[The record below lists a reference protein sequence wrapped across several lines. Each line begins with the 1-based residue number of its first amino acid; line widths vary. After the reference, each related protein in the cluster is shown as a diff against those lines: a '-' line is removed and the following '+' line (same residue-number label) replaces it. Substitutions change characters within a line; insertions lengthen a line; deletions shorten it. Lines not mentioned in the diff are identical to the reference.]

1 MELFQ
6 FRLHHFRISEVQLI
20 FMCCRFSRV
29 ISSSGYSACNRDYFS
44 LAIIVMYN
52 HTRVGLVEIKVRNK
66 VFPLHKIR
74 YGLAHNPEYITC
86 NVTHPEHDWKAKEF
100 VPSAKIS
107 AITPPSTPPHPPKK
121 LTTSKSSSSVIGLPA
136 HFVYRT
142 SNWNI
147 RYCVQIKVYINNNL
161 MCGRPCIVIQ
171 CG

>member
-74 YGLAHNPEYITC
+74 YGLAHNPEHITC

-107 AITPPSTPPHPPKK
+107 AITPLHTPTPPKK
-121 LTTSKSSSSVIGLPA
+121 THHQQKLVFCNWITSAFRISNIQLKHPLLRSNKG
-136 HFVYRT
+136 VY
-142 SNWNI
+142 
-147 RYCVQIKVYINNNL
+147 
-161 MCGRPCIVIQ
+161 
-171 CG
+171 